1 MLNLKYKI
9 NSDFDLVLK
18 SSIENIFYT
27 KTPFVNME
35 YGRFSSKKLY
45 TFLL

>member
-18 SSIENIFYT
+18 SSIENIFIL
-27 KTPFVNME
+27 KHH
-35 YGRFSSKKLY
+35 L
-45 TFLL
+45 